1 MEHKATPVTPEQLQK
16 FRAAY
21 EADPVRRA
29 MTHAFSMTG
38 MNSLAF
44 DPEASRK
51 MLFRFSTDIKT
62 MSATNQK
69 SSGRCWLF
77 AAANLLREIIA
88 KQLNIDSFELSQS
101 YLAFWD
107 KFERVNYFFDTI
119 IETAGRPADERTVA
133 YVVSTG
139 VGDGGQWD
147 MFMNIVRKYGIVPK
161 DVMPETQ
168 QSSSTANLNSVL
180 NRFLRRGAAIL
191 RRLVAGGAAEDEI
204 DECKNEM
211 LEKAYKFLASCYG
224 SAPEKFDF
232 EYVDKDRKY
241 HILTDLTPGS
251 FYEQFIGDRL
261 EEYVSIINAPTADK
275 PYGKLYTVEYLG
287 NVSGAPGVLYL
298 NLEMSEF
305 KKAILAQLNDGEPV
319 WFGCDCGKFGESTR
333 KIWDDN
339 SFDFGLMT
347 GLDQDISKEDMLD
360 YHVSKMNHAMVL
372 TGVNIAKDGKPDRWK
387 IENSWGSDGANGGY
401 HTASDS
407 WFDKFMYQAVVNKKY
422 LAEYAEVFGT
432 KPTLLNAWDPMGS
445 LAD

>member
-1 MEHKATPVTPEQLQK
+1 MKNAAPITCCELKAFGEYHAQ
-16 FRAAY
+16 
-21 EADPVRRA
+21 DNVRQA
-29 MTHAFSMTG
+29 MTSVFSKTNMGSMTF
-38 MNSLAF
+38 LTDKAK
-44 DPEASRK
+44 K
-51 MLFRFSTDIKT
+51 MQFFFNHEVKT
-62 MSATNQK
+62 MGATNQK

-77 AAANLLREIIA
+77 AATNVLREQIG
-88 KQLNIDSFELSQS
+88 KKLNVDSFELSQS
-101 YLAFWD
+101 WLAFWD

-232 EYVDKDRKY
+232 EYVDKDKKY
-241 HILTDLTPGS
+241 HILTDLTPMS

-372 TGVNIAKDGKPDRWK
+372 TGVNIGRDGKPDRWK

-422 LAEYAEVFGT
+422 LAEYAEVLET